1 VTPFGGTGS
10 MEDALK
16 GKEIVLGVTGSIAA
30 YKAVEIASRLVQ
42 QGAGVT
48 VAMTRMGTRFVGPL
62 SFQTLT
68 HRRVLLDAPAGGDLP
83 DPVHVTAAERADLL
97 VVAPA
102 TANFLAKAAHGIA
115 DDVLTTL
122 LLAVACP
129 VLVAPAMN
137 ARMWE
142 NAAVR
147 ENVRILR
154 ERGVRFV
161 DPEEGYLACG
171 AVGRGR
177 MADPAR
183 LLAEIGKILAA
194 GR

>member
-1 VTPFGGTGS
+1 
-10 MEDALK
+10 MEGALQ
-16 GKEIVLGVTGSIAA
+16 GKEIILGVTGSIAA

-48 VAMTRMGTRFVGPL
+48 VAMTRAGRRFIGPL
-62 SFQTLT
+62 SFQALT
-68 HRRVLLDAPAGGDLP
+68 HRHVLLDSPEGEDLL

-102 TANFLAKAAHGIA
+102 TANFLGKAAHGIA
-115 DDVLTTL
+115 DDLLTSL
-122 LLAVACP
+122 LLAMEGP

-137 ARMWE
+137 DRMWK

-147 ENVRILR
+147 ENIRILK

-171 AVGRGR
+171 ASGRGR
-177 MADPAR
+177 LADPAR
-183 LLAEIGKILAA
+183 ILAEIGQILAPA
-194 GR
+194 R